1 MVVWGGRPPPPRGLG
16 PTPIRSTCLTP
27 KFLKQQDHILLSN
40 LKHLTIA
47 FLDISLGLLWFQKKH
62 KISVFS
68 KQKLWPPSL
77 KKILDQHLLQ
87 YLIMRVKIEAYK
99 FTVYH
104 YHSHVHYYY
113 THQNMLDLPWEGN
126 SLAPKWNNRQK
137 NVVSLNNLL
146 NSSQTNIMS
155 GSIKGKKTTT
165 TTKTNRTINMFAG
178 IYHFP
183 IHSNS
188 FTIKIQSHMKYWI
201 NQFF

>member
-1 MVVWGGRPPPPRGLG
+1 MAYCGFRV
-16 PTPIRSTCLTP
+16 
-27 KFLKQQDHILLSN
+27 
-40 LKHLTIA
+40 
-47 FLDISLGLLWFQKKH
+47 KK
-62 KISVFS
+62 KSVFS
-68 KQKLWPPSL
+68 KQKLTPFSR
-77 KKILDQHLLQ
+77 KKSWINIWLQ
-87 YLIMRVKIEAYK
+87 YLIMRVKIVAYK